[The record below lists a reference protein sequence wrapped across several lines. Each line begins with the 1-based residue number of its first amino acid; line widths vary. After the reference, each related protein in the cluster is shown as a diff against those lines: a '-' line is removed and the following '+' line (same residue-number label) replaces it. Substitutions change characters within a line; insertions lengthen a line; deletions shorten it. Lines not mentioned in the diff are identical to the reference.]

1 MLYKILL
8 SAMVLLTPSLMAFS
22 QTFEQL
28 YDADSTLDYGTD
40 IFIRPDSS
48 YMIIGHSEKA
58 TFQHH
63 QLMTMTISDNGIYK
77 TSVHL
82 FPFGIGDCYTG
93 NAGAAK
99 RLGNGSYLAPITIQT
114 ASTVVE
120 YRRNSTCGLAKFN
133 ADGDTVFVKTYN
145 DTNTYFTVGYDCAV
159 MPDGGYMLA
168 GTLDSFVH
176 PDSASINVGLLIRTD
191 SNGNELWQRTY
202 NKLPGLATNI
212 RSVAPLDSNR
222 TLIGASCVY
231 ITPEGGGSFLTSK
244 QPWFFIIDNE
254 GNILRDTLYGLSPYY
269 GEYINVDKNG
279 GYFIYGALDYYPDP
293 DLGSVED
300 IPAFFAH
307 LDTDFNMT
315 WIDTL
320 HYSHY
325 FGKREPYSIRQTRD
339 SGYVMAGIVYT
350 DLTDPSNPQP
360 SGWTG
365 KIDKHGTLLWNK
377 YHAGDST
384 GADEIADVAERA
396 DGSLIFCGDAWNDS
410 LPIWH
415 IDQDV
420 WLISTDSNGCLTPG
434 CDPDTT
440 DLTTSVPQV
449 VAATTLLVYPNPSTG
464 TLIIQ
469 TNSEGD
475 FYLYNIMGQ
484 SAGKYTVRTGETV
497 ISLSSSLASGTYIG
511 KYILANGKDANEVR
525 IVLDR

>member
-1 MLYKILL
+1 MKMLYKILL

-22 QTFEQL
+22 QTFEHL
-28 YDADSTLDYGTD
+28 YDADSTFDIGED
-40 IFIRPDSS
+40 IFIKTDST
-48 YMIIGHSEKA
+48 YVIIGSSEKA
-58 TFQHH
+58 TFQHL
-63 QLMTMTISDNGIYK
+63 QLMSMIVSADGSHKIS
-77 TSVHL
+77 THL
-82 FPFGIGDCYTG
+82 FPFGTSECHTG
-93 NAGAAK
+93 NSGTAK
-99 RLGNGSYLAPITIQT
+99 QLSSGYLVPITLQVPSAVI
-114 ASTVVE
+114 AFHL
-120 YRRNSTCGLAKFN
+120 YSTCGLAKFTPE
-133 ADGDTVFVKTYN
+133 GDTVFVKTYD
-145 DTNTYFTVGYDCAV
+145 DTNVYFTVGYDCAV
-159 MPDGGYMLA
+159 MPDGGYMLG
-168 GTLDSFVH
+168 GTLDSFA
-176 PDSASINVGLLIRTD
+176 DSSHINTGLLIRTD
-191 SNGNELWQRTY
+191 SNGNKIWQHTY
-202 NKLPGLATNI
+202 SKLPGLATNI
-212 RSVAPLDSNR
+212 RSVVPLDNNR
-222 TLIGASCVY
+222 TLVGASCVY
-231 ITPEGGGSFLTSK
+231 NIPEGGGSVLTTK
-244 QPWFFIIDNE
+244 RPWYFIIDSV
-254 GNILRDTLYGLSPYY
+254 GNILRDTLYGSSPYY
-269 GEYINVDKNG
+269 GEYINIDKNG

-325 FGKREPYSIRQTRD
+325 FGKREPYSIRQTKD
-339 SGYVMAGIVYT
+339 SGYVMAGIVFT
-350 DLTDPSNPQP
+350 DMIDPSNPQP

-440 DLTTSVPQV
+440 DLATVVPQV
-449 VAATTLLVYPNPSTG
+449 VVAATLLVYPNPSTG
-464 TLIIQ
+464 TLTIQ

-484 SAGKYTVRTGETV
+484 SAGKYAVRTGETV
-497 ISLSSSLASGTYIG
+497 VSLPVSLASGTYIG
-511 KYILANGKDANEVR
+511 KYIPANGKDANEVR